1 MNDKTNILLTIS
13 IPTYNRANYLDM
25 CLSQICNQIK
35 PYENIIELLV
45 SNNNSIDNTE
55 EIVYKY
61 INQGA
66 IIRYIKNENNI
77 GPDRN
82 IAQCFTEAKGKYVW
96 VFGDDDILLDESIKK
111 IVDEIKNNE
120 EYGIIYVNSYGFSHD
135 YIKERPKKVKLQAS
149 VICNTDEFIERKH
162 FFMTF
167 ITGNICNKTLFKNGF
182 MIDKFIDT
190 NLIQLSWTLSAL
202 IDYKKQLI
210 INDFIIAAKSNNTGS
225 YALCD
230 VFAKKYNFILNEFV
244 KIGFSQKNCAVINKN
259 LLCDFFPPFIMKIR
273 SQKNNF
279 IKEDYFN
286 KLYPLYKNNLAFWLI
301 NVPIIKL
308 PVFLA
313 KIWFK
318 VSKKIINIR
327 KK

>member
-96 VFGDDDILLDESIKK
+96 VFGDDDILLEGSI
-111 IVDEIKNNE
+111 IRILSEINNNE
-120 EYGIIYVNSYGFSHD
+120 EYGIIHVNSYGFSTDHL
-135 YIKERPKKVKLQAS
+135 KEKPKKNES
-149 VICNTDEFIERKH
+149 YSSIICNTSEFVKRKH
-162 FFMTF
+162 FFITF
-167 ITGNICNKTLFKNGF
+167 ITGNICNKSLFENNNLL
-182 MIDKFIDT
+182 DKFKET
-190 NLIQLSWTLSAL
+190 NLIQLAWTLSAL
-202 IDYKKQLI
+202 IDFKKQLI
-210 INDFIIAAKSNNTGS
+210 INDFIVAAKSNNTGS
-225 YALCD
+225 YALCG
-230 VFAKKYNFILNEFV
+230 VFGEKFNMILNEFV
-244 KIGFSQKNCAVINKN
+244 KLGFEQKNCKVINMN
-259 LLCDFFPPFIMKIR
+259 LLLYFFPPFIMKIR
-273 SQKNNF
+273 SQENNF
-279 IKEDYFN
+279 IEEDFFT
-286 KLYPLYKNNLAFWLI
+286 KLYPLYKNELAFWLI

-308 PVFLA
+308 PIFLA

-318 VSKKIINIR
+318 LSKKIINIR